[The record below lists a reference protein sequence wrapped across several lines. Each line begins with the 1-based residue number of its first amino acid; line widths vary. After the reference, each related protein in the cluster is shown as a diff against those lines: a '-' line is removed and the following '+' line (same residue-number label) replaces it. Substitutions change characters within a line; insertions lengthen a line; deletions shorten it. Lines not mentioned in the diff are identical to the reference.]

1 MTTHR
6 KVEING
12 HQFEMLGTVNDGDCK
27 VRLKNAK
34 GQAVDMLC
42 EDFIEGLNKGT
53 TKYID

>member
-1 MTTHR
+1 MTTYR
-6 KVEING
+6 KVEISG

-27 VRLKNAK
+27 VRLKNVK